1 MSQDEKEKS
10 QMGGIGGS
18 AVSPSDSSE
27 STGSASD
34 ERNDKFRKGK
44 IIKYF
49 PQSGYGF
56 VRDVNGREIYF
67 HLDELRFVGAKNDR
81 RYVTEGAPVGI
92 DVGRTS
98 RGLRV
103 TRLKIY

>member
-1 MSQDEKEKS
+1 MDSLSSPEASQD
-10 QMGGIGGS
+10 
-18 AVSPSDSSE
+18 
-27 STGSASD
+27 
-34 ERNDKFRKGK
+34 DKFRKGK